1 MLLGGGRSTS
11 SNNGDRRSR
20 LQVCI
25 IGHEP
30 LDVLTRDLSDQK
42 GQIYGSAPYSSG
54 HVSYGSCGWI
64 PVLRI
69 STLPRFWKNVTSN
82 NACTRIKDCY
92 AVGNPVGLMWCH
104 GGWPVDLVR
113 IDRRMDGPNF
123 EMEISLEETR

>member
-82 NACTRIKDCY
+82 NACTRIKGCY

-104 GGWPVDLVR
+104 GGCR
-113 IDRRMDGPNF
+113 
-123 EMEISLEETR
+123 

>member
-64 PVLRI
+64 PRVTYIYFASFLEKRDEQQCLYKDKRLLR
-69 STLPRFWKNVTSN
+69 
-82 NACTRIKDCY
+82 
-92 AVGNPVGLMWCH
+92 
-104 GGWPVDLVR
+104 GW
-113 IDRRMDGPNF
+113 
-123 EMEISLEETR
+123 